1 MPAVVLS
8 PVIQNEGVHSR
19 HHPAEPFAARRRQMG
34 MGLGSRTSRAVLAAA
49 GLAAVLAGCGTIGR
63 TQPTVPAVAITKGV
77 AAAEPAVDP
86 RPFGAADT
94 AFGLDVLRAWCAQ
107 YPGQNL
113 VFSPSTL
120 ASALGMA
127 YLGARGAT
135 AAAMAG
141 VLHLPA
147 GGATAL
153 AAGLQARSDGLGGLD
168 GPGVTLSASNQVWAD
183 PSLPP
188 LAGYLNAVATGYGA
202 GVARAP
208 FLTDPSRAASQ
219 VNQVISADTRGHIGN
234 LVSPGMLTDV
244 GWVLTSALYL
254 DAKWAV
260 PFDAGKT
267 APDPFTAAGGQKV
280 TASYLSGTG
289 FAYAKQDGWTAV
301 SLPYAGGKLTM
312 TALLPPAG
320 SGSCALPTQ
329 AGLAS
334 ITASLNTEGAGA
346 QPGYAGRPGDLATV
360 YLPKVNLAVN
370 GPTGDMKAVLTGL
383 GMGQAFGGAA
393 DFTGLSRKAGELAF
407 VQQAATLQVAEK
419 GTVGA
424 AAAAV
429 GVYPASA
436 EYDPVTIWFDRPY
449 LMLVSAKS
457 TGEPLFL
464 AQVDNPAAS

>member
-1 MPAVVLS
+1 M
-8 PVIQNEGVHSR
+8 
-19 HHPAEPFAARRRQMG
+19 AA
-34 MGLGSRTSRAVLAAA
+34 
-49 GLAAVLAGCGTIGR
+49 LAGCGTAASVTPAG
-63 TQPTVPAVAITKGV
+63 PAVAITKGV
-77 AAAEPAVDP
+77 AAAEPAADP

-120 ASALGMA
+120 ASALGLA

-135 AAAMAG
+135 AGVMAAA
-141 VLHLPA
+141 LHLPA
-147 GGATAL
+147 SGGTAL
-153 AAGLQARSDGLGGLD
+153 AAGLQARSAALAGLD

-188 LAGYLNAVATGYGA
+188 LRSYLNSVATGYRA
-202 GVARAP
+202 GLARAP
-208 FLTDPSRAASQ
+208 FLTDPAKAAGQ
-219 VNQVISADTRGHIGN
+219 VNQEISAETRGHISK
-234 LVSPGMLTDV
+234 LVDPGMLIQV
-244 GWVLTSALYL
+244 GWVLTSALYM

-260 PFDAGKT
+260 PFDIGKT
-267 APDPFTAAGGQKV
+267 GPDPFTAPGGQKV
-280 TASYLSGTG
+280 TASYMQGEG
-289 FAYAKQDGWTAV
+289 FAYAKLDGWTAV

-334 ITASLNTEGAGA
+334 ITASLNAGGTGAE
-346 QPGYAGRPGDLATV
+346 PGNAGRPGSLAIV
-360 YLPKVNLAVN
+360 YLPKASLAVN

-383 GMGQAFGGAA
+383 GMGQAFSPAA
-393 DFTGLSRKAGELAF
+393 DFTGLSLKAGQLAF
-407 VQQAATLQVAEK
+407 VQQAATLQVGEK
-419 GTVGA
+419 GTVAA

-449 LMLVSAKS
+449 LMLVSAQA

>member
-1 MPAVVLS
+1 M
-8 PVIQNEGVHSR
+8 E
-19 HHPAEPFAARRRQMG
+19 
-34 MGLGSRTSRAVLAAA
+34 LGGSTSRTVLTRTVLTRTVLTRTVLTRAVLTRAMLAA
-49 GLAAVLAGCGTIGR
+49 GLAAALAGCGTAGR
-63 TQPTVPAVAITKGV
+63 TQPAVPAVAITKGV
-77 AAAEPAVDP
+77 AATEPATDP

-127 YLGARGAT
+127 YLGAKGAT
-135 AAAMAG
+135 AATMAS

-147 GGATAL
+147 GGGTAL
-153 AAGLQARSDGLGGLD
+153 DAGLQARAGALGHLD
-168 GPGVTLSASNQVWAD
+168 GPGVTVSASNQVWAD
-183 PSLPP
+183 PTLPP
-188 LAGYLNAVATGYGA
+188 LGGYLNAVATGYGA
-202 GVARAP
+202 GLAQAP
-208 FLTDPSRAASQ
+208 FLTDPVRAASQ
-219 VNQVISADTRGHIGN
+219 VNQVISDDTRGHISK
-234 LVSPGMLTDV
+234 LVTPDMLTRV

-254 DAKWAV
+254 DAKWATA
-260 PFDAGKT
+260 FDPGKT
-267 APDPFTAAGGQKV
+267 VKDSFTVPGGTTV
-280 TASYLSGTG
+280 MASYLDDSG
-289 FAYAKQDGWTAV
+289 FAYVKDGGWTAV

-320 SGSCALPTQ
+320 AGSCPLPTQ
-329 AGLAS
+329 ARLAA
-334 ITASLNTEGAGA
+334 ITASLAAGGAGA
-346 QPGYAGRPGDLATV
+346 KPGTSAPARLAEV
-360 YLPKVNLAVN
+360 HLPKVNLAVN

-383 GMGQAFGGAA
+383 GMGQAFSPAA
-393 DFTGLSRKAGELAF
+393 DFTGLSKKAGQLAF
-407 VQQAATLQVAEK
+407 VQQAATLQVGEK

-436 EYDPVTIWFDRPY
+436 EYDPVSIWFNRPY
-449 LMLVSAKS
+449 LLLVSAKA

>member
-1 MPAVVLS
+1 MA
-8 PVIQNEGVHSR
+8 
-19 HHPAEPFAARRRQMG
+19 
-34 MGLGSRTSRAVLAAA
+34 LGSSTSRAILAAA
-49 GLAAVLAGCGTIGR
+49 GLVAALAGCGTAV
-63 TQPTVPAVAITKGV
+63 THAAVPAVAVTRGV
-77 AAAEPAVDP
+77 AATERAADP
-86 RPFGAADT
+86 QPLGAADT

-135 AAAMAG
+135 ATAMAA
-141 VLHLPA
+141 VLHLPD
-147 GGATAL
+147 GDATAL
-153 AAGLQARSDGLGGLD
+153 AAGLQARSAALAGLN
-168 GPGVTLSASNQVWAD
+168 GPGVTLHASNQVWAD

-208 FLTDPSRAASQ
+208 FLSDPAKAAVE
-219 VNQVISADTRGHIGN
+219 VNQVISDDTRGHISN
-234 LVSPGMLTDV
+234 LVSPGMLTNV

-254 DAKWAV
+254 DAKWAA
-260 PFDAGKT
+260 PFDPGKT
-267 APDPFTAAGGQKV
+267 QPDPFSLAGGTKV
-280 TASYLSGTG
+280 TVPYLNDGG
-289 FAYAKQDGWTAV
+289 FAYAKAGGWTAV

-320 SGSCALPTQ
+320 SGGCALPTQ
-329 AGLAS
+329 AGLAA
-334 ITASLNTEGAGA
+334 ITASLKAGGTGAL
-346 QPGYAGRPGDLATV
+346 PRNAGRPGDLAMV

-370 GPTGDMKAVLTGL
+370 GPAGDMKAVLTGL
-383 GMGQAFGGAA
+383 GMGQAFGGTA
-393 DFTGLSRKAGELAF
+393 DFTGLSRQAGELAF
-407 VQQAATLQVAEK
+407 VQQAATLQVGEK

-436 EYDPVTIWFDRPY
+436 EYDPVTVWFDRPY
-449 LMLVSAKS
+449 LLLVSAKA

-464 AQVDNPAAS
+464 AQVANPATS

>member
-1 MPAVVLS
+1 
-8 PVIQNEGVHSR
+8 
-19 HHPAEPFAARRRQMG
+19 
-34 MGLGSRTSRAVLAAA
+34 MGLGSRISRAVLARAVLTGA
-49 GLAAVLAGCGTIGR
+49 GLAAALAGCGTAAR
-63 TQPTVPAVAITKGV
+63 PPVTVPEVAVIRGV
-77 AAAEPAVDP
+77 AATEPAADP
-86 RPFGAADT
+86 QPLGAADT

-120 ASALGMA
+120 ASALGLA

-135 AAAMAG
+135 AAQMAA

-147 GGATAL
+147 GDATAL
-153 AAGLQARSDGLGGLD
+153 AAGLQARSAALTGLN
-168 GPGVTLSASNQVWAD
+168 GPGVTLHASNQVWAD

-188 LAGYLNAVATGYGA
+188 LAAYLNAVATGYGA

-208 FLTDPSRAASQ
+208 FLTDPAKAASDI
-219 VNQVISADTRGHIGN
+219 NQLIAADTRGHISN
-234 LVSPGMLTDV
+234 LVSPGMLTGV

-254 DAKWAV
+254 DAKWTA
-260 PFDAGKT
+260 PFDPNKT
-267 APDPFTAAGGQKV
+267 MPDPFTTAGGQKV
-280 TASYLSGTG
+280 TASYLNGVG
-289 FAYAKQDGWTAV
+289 FLYAKSGGWTAV

-334 ITASLNTEGAGA
+334 ITASLNAEGTGA
-346 QPGYAGRPGDLATV
+346 QPGYAGRPGNLATV

-370 GPTGDMKAVLTGL
+370 GQTGDMKAVLTGL
-383 GMGQAFGGAA
+383 GMGQAFTGAA
-393 DFTGLSRKAGELAF
+393 DFTGLSLKAGELAF
-407 VQQAATLQVAEK
+407 VQQAATLQVGEK
-419 GTVGA
+419 GTVAA

-436 EYDPVTIWFDRPY
+436 EYDPVTVQFDRPY
-449 LMLVSAKS
+449 LMLVSAKA

>member
-1 MPAVVLS
+1 
-8 PVIQNEGVHSR
+8 
-19 HHPAEPFAARRRQMG
+19 MG
-34 MGLGSRTSRAVLAAA
+34 IGSRTSRAVLARAVLTGA
-49 GLAAVLAGCGTIGR
+49 GLTAALAGCGIAAG
-63 TQPTVPAVAITKGV
+63 PSPVVPAAAVTRGV
-77 AAAEPAVDP
+77 AATEPAADP
-86 RPFGAADT
+86 RPLGAADT

-120 ASALGMA
+120 ASALGLA

-135 AAAMAG
+135 AAGVAG

-147 GGATAL
+147 AGGGPPL
-153 AAGLQARSDGLGGLD
+153 AAGLQARSAALGGLS

-202 GVARAP
+202 GLARVP
-208 FLTDPSRAASQ
+208 FLTDPATAASQ
-219 VNQVISADTRGHIGN
+219 VNQVISADTRGHISK
-234 LVSPGMLTDV
+234 LVTPDMLTGV

-254 DAKWAV
+254 DAKWAA
-260 PFDAGKT
+260 PFDPNKT
-267 APDPFTAAGGQKV
+267 ENTNFTTASGATVTAAYLDGNGF
-280 TASYLSGTG
+280 SYVKSG
-289 FAYAKQDGWTAV
+289 GWTAV

-320 SGSCALPTQ
+320 SAACTLPTQ
-329 AGLAS
+329 PGLAA
-334 ITASLNTEGAGA
+334 ITASLRAGGTGA
-346 QPGYAGRPGDLATV
+346 QPGTAVPARTAAV
-360 YLPKVNLAVN
+360 FLPKVNLAVN
-370 GPTGDMKAVLTGL
+370 GPAGDMKAVLSKL
-383 GMGQAFGGAA
+383 GMGQAFTDAA
-393 DFTGLSRKAGELAF
+393 DFTGLSRKAGKLAF
-407 VQQAATLQVAEK
+407 VQQAATLQVGEK

-436 EYDPVTIWFDRPY
+436 EYTPVVVQFDRPY
-449 LMLVSAKS
+449 LMLISAKA

-464 AQVDNPAAS
+464 AQVDNPVAS

>member
-1 MPAVVLS
+1 
-8 PVIQNEGVHSR
+8 
-19 HHPAEPFAARRRQMG
+19 
-34 MGLGSRTSRAVLAAA
+34 VLAAA
-49 GLAAVLAGCGTIGR
+49 GLGAALAGCGTAA
-63 TQPTVPAVAITKGV
+63 TQGPAPAVPAAAVTRGV
-77 AAAEPAVDP
+77 AVTEPGADP

-135 AAAMAG
+135 AAGMAG

-147 GGATAL
+147 GGVTAL
-153 AAGLQARSDGLGGLD
+153 AAGLQARSAALGGLN

-188 LAGYLNAVATGYGA
+188 LSGYLNAVATGYRA
-202 GVARAP
+202 GVAQAP
-208 FLTDPSRAASQ
+208 FLTDPAKAASQ
-219 VNQVISADTRGHIGN
+219 VNQVISADTRGHISK
-234 LVSPGMLTDV
+234 LVDPGMLTDV

-254 DAKWAV
+254 DAKWAA
-260 PFDAGKT
+260 PFDVGKT
-267 APDPFTAAGGQKV
+267 QAASFAVAGGKQG
-280 TASYLSGTG
+280 TASYMQGEG
-289 FAYAKQDGWTAV
+289 FVYAKSGGWTAV
-301 SLPYAGGKLTM
+301 ALPYAGGKLTM

-320 SGSCALPTQ
+320 SASCALPTQ

-334 ITASLNTEGAGA
+334 ITASLNAGGTGAE
-346 QPGYAGRPGDLATV
+346 PGNAGRPGDLAVV
-360 YLPKVNLAVN
+360 YLPKANLTVN

-383 GMGQAFGGAA
+383 GMGQAFSTAA
-393 DFTGLSRKAGELAF
+393 DFTGLSRKAGQLAF
-407 VQQAATLQVAEK
+407 VQQAATLQVGEK
-419 GTVGA
+419 GTVA
-424 AAAAV
+424 AAADAV
-429 GVYPASA
+429 GVYPASS
-436 EYDPVTIWFDRPY
+436 EYDPVTIRFDRPY
-449 LMLVSAKS
+449 LLLVSAKA

>member
-1 MPAVVLS
+1 M
-8 PVIQNEGVHSR
+8 
-19 HHPAEPFAARRRQMG
+19 
-34 MGLGSRTSRAVLAAA
+34 LAAA
-49 GLAAVLAGCGTIGR
+49 ALAAALAGCGSAAR
-63 TQPTVPAVAITKGV
+63 PQPAVAAVAVTRGV
-77 AAAEPAVDP
+77 AVSEPAADP

-135 AAAMAG
+135 AAGMAT

-147 GGATAL
+147 DGGTAL
-153 AAGLQARSDGLGGLD
+153 DAGLQARSDALGGLN

-183 PSLPP
+183 PALPP

-202 GVARAP
+202 GIARAP
-208 FLTDPSRAASQ
+208 FLTDPAKAASQ
-219 VNQVISADTRGHIGN
+219 VNQVISADTRGHISK
-234 LVSPGMLTDV
+234 LVTPGMLTGV

-254 DAKWAV
+254 NAKWAA
-260 PFDAGKT
+260 PFDPNKT
-267 APDPFTAAGGQKV
+267 QTDPFTLANGKTT
-280 TASYLSGTG
+280 TASYLDGNG
-289 FAYAKQDGWTAV
+289 FAYTKASGWTAV

-329 AGLAS
+329 AGLSA
-334 ITASLNTEGAGA
+334 ITAALAAGGTRA
-346 QPGYAGRPGDLATV
+346 DPGTPGPWQTAAV

-370 GPTGDMKAVLTGL
+370 GQVGDMKAVLTGL
-383 GMGQAFGGAA
+383 GMGQAFTDAA
-393 DFTGLSRKAGELAF
+393 DFTGLSPEAGKLAF

-436 EYDPVTIWFDRPY
+436 EYDPVTISFDRPY
-449 LMLVSAKS
+449 LMLVSAKA

-464 AQVDNPAAS
+464 AEVANPASS

>member
-1 MPAVVLS
+1 MLTGAVLA
-8 PVIQNEGVHSR
+8 G
-19 HHPAEPFAARRRQMG
+19 
-34 MGLGSRTSRAVLAAA
+34 AVLAAA
-49 GLAAVLAGCGTIGR
+49 LAGCGTASV
-63 TQPTVPAVAITKGV
+63 TPTVPAVAITKGV
-77 AAAEPAVDP
+77 AATEPAADP
-86 RPFGAADT
+86 RPLGTADT
-94 AFGLDVLRAWCAQ
+94 AFGLDVLHAWCAQ
-107 YPGQNL
+107 HPGQNL

-135 AAAMAG
+135 AEGMAAA
-141 VLHLPA
+141 LRLPA
-147 GGATAL
+147 GAATSL
-153 AAGLQARSDGLGGLD
+153 AAGLQARSAALGGLD

-188 LAGYLNAVATGYGA
+188 LSGYLNAVATGYSA

-208 FLTDPSRAASQ
+208 FLTDPAKAASE
-219 VNQVISADTRGHIGN
+219 VNQAISADTRGHISK
-234 LVSPGMLTDV
+234 LVDPAMLTNV

-267 APDPFTAAGGQKV
+267 VPDPFTAPGGAQV
-280 TASYLSGTG
+280 TASYLDGGG
-289 FAYAKQDGWTAV
+289 FAYAKSDGWTAV

-320 SGSCALPTQ
+320 SASCTLPTP

-334 ITASLNTEGAGA
+334 ITASLNAGGDGAK
-346 QPGYAGRPGDLATV
+346 PGNAGRPGSQAIV

-383 GMGQAFGGAA
+383 GMGRAFTSAA
-393 DFTGLSRKAGELAF
+393 DFTGLSRQAGQLAF
-407 VQQAATLQVAEK
+407 VQQAATLQVGEK

-436 EYDPVTIWFDRPY
+436 EYAPVTIHFDRPY
-449 LMLVSAKS
+449 LLLVSAKA

-464 AQVDNPAAS
+464 AQVDNPATS